1 MLMYKIILNGAG
13 AMELNVLL
21 LLLFLMVLHMF
32 LSRECMRHIQIELST
47 NIINMDAICVKR
59 RPLVDLIILA
69 GVERKTK
76 SVKTNGTRSIKSMN
90 LQLDELNESISKQ

>member
-13 AMELNVLL
+13 AMELNVL

-59 RPLVDLIILA
+59 IPRVDLIILA

-76 SVKTNGTRSIKSMN
+76 SVKTNDTRSIKSMN
-90 LQLDELNESISKQ
+90 LQLGELNESISKQ

>member
-13 AMELNVLL
+13 AMELNVL